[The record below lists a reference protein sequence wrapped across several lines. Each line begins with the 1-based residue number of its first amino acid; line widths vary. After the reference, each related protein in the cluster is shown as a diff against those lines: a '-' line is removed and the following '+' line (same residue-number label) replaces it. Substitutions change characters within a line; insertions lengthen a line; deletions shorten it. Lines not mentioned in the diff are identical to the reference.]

1 MALLVYWLVGEVAV
15 VVIYFF
21 AIMLKEYAGLSA
33 TQILIYTIVGQL
45 LAIVSTFGL
54 GLLANKVGGKGVL
67 IWIVFSWMFVPVL
80 LFFMSVGLTFWVPM
94 GLLGLILGSY
104 HAIIRGRVGALSER
118 FTVAGDKGSLF
129 GFLEVSGRI
138 SQVIGP
144 ILMTLVTLFMP
155 LNYGIIIMTIFPLS
169 ALIILTKD
177 NWEWKTN
184 YSPYPISAPHLDIFI
199 RRRLS

>member
-1 MALLVYWLVGEVAV
+1 MFILSYAKDLKGSAAPVAKWSLGDVLQIFKSRNRKSILMALLVYWLVGEVAV

-94 GLLGLILGSY
+94 GLSRPHSWILPCDNKRESWCAFREIYGSW
-104 HAIIRGRVGALSER
+104 R
-118 FTVAGDKGSLF
+118 
-129 GFLEVSGRI
+129 
-138 SQVIGP
+138 
-144 ILMTLVTLFMP
+144 
-155 LNYGIIIMTIFPLS
+155 
-169 ALIILTKD
+169 
-177 NWEWKTN
+177 
-184 YSPYPISAPHLDIFI
+184 
-199 RRRLS
+199 